1 MTASAP
7 ITLERPEGQFR
18 LTLPDWG
25 AWLSIIDAASR
36 GEGEG
41 ADVDLLLRRWLKAS
55 TEVCWAG
62 EDRFLPLTG
71 IADLP
76 AALADALVAA
86 GAEALEAERETLALD
101 REMLE
106 SGEIRIASTA
116 GDFTLRPLSFAE
128 RNSTLRMSLSV
139 THGEAALDAGFYE
152 QVLVARSIRCTKDG
166 ASVKVTELRALP
178 LALGEALVTAAREL
192 SDPAADEEL
201 RAFAEAGQMHPDLEL
216 ANLCLAYG
224 ISPAEAEAL
233 PAATARRLG
242 AAARL
247 LAASAPQP
255 VAMPDPVEAMPDNMT
270 RIVVTDG

>member
-7 ITLERPEGQFR
+7 ITLERPEGRFR

-55 TEVCWAG
+55 TEVCWTG
-62 EDRFLPLTG
+62 GDRFGPLNG

-86 GAEALEAERETLALD
+86 GAEALEAEREALALD

-106 SGEIRIASTA
+106 TGEIRVASTA
-116 GDFTLRPLSFAE
+116 GDFTLHPLSFAE
-128 RNSTLRMSLSV
+128 RNAALRMSLSV
-139 THGEAALDAGFYE
+139 THGEATLDAGFYE
-152 QVLVARSIRCTKDG
+152 QVLVARSIRRTEDG
-166 ASVKVTELRALP
+166 EAVKVTDLRALP

-255 VAMPDPVEAMPDNMT
+255 IATSDPVEAMPDNMT